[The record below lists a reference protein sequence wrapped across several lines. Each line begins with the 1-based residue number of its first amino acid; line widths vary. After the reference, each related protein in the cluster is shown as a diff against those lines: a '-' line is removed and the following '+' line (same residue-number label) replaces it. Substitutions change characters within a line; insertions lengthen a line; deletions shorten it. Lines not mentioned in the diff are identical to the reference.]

1 MLQFHASPIR
11 LHSANTTPWTPM
23 NHQQSEMNLDEWLKI
38 QHAASSAMSLD
49 SAALATAGFVTTGA
63 GASPL
68 LDSWSSSA
76 WQMVTGPKGSRIG
89 CSGGPGK
96 EHWIEMTSNSNLRF
110 PNNSKLNYI
119 TDIVSYWKNW
129 YLSRVVCQKQCPSHP
144 RRSILCASVSKDSII
159 HTWKSQK
166 NTNMFWPRRS
176 ILRASVSKH
185 SIIHTWK
192 NTNMFW
198 SQLKCCNSMQVLFGC
213 IQRTQHH
220 GLQWIINNQ
229 KWILMNDWK
238 YNMQHPQLCLWIPPP

>member
-49 SAALATAGFVTTGA
+49 SAALATVGFVTTGA
-63 GASPL
+63 GASPR
-68 LDSWSSSA
+68 LDSTSSWSSSA
-76 WQMVTGPKGSRIG
+76 WQMVTGPKGSRTG
-89 CSGGPGK
+89 CSGGLGK
-96 EHWIEMTSNSNLRF
+96 EHWIEITCNFKLRF
-110 PNNSKLNYI
+110 PNNIKLNYI
-119 TDIVSYWKNW
+119 TDIVSYWNNW
-129 YLSRVVCQKQCPSHP
+129 YLSRVDCQKQCPSH
-144 RRSILCASVSKDSII
+144 
-159 HTWKSQK
+159 
-166 NTNMFWPRRS
+166 PRRS

-192 NTNMFW
+192 NTKVFW